1 MHYSMPRPNDLGAVF
16 WVKWRPQ
23 QWYHAHRACGV
34 TCVSVY
40 HCTLCFT
47 GIAWRHGPRRPAPK
61 HEAGA
66 ACPGGPQL
74 SCQPA
79 TTVPLHWW
87 SCGTGCSAARRVTW
101 QRASRKP
108 PVPDCQCQLV
118 WYGRLSSLHPSTVNR
133 QPVHGRWRW
142 RHGISNH
149 RWIRRGPPGHFS
161 RRARQQQTQ
170 KQLPYKA

>member
-1 MHYSMPRPNDLGAVF
+1 MVSCTSGM
-16 WVKWRPQ
+16 WRNV
-23 QWYHAHRACGV
+23 RL
-34 TCVSVY
+34 CVPLY
-40 HCTLCFT
+40 TLCFT

-108 PVPDCQCQLV
+108 PCASASAS
-118 WYGRLSSLHPSTVNR
+118 WYGMVVSPVSTRPPSTGN
-133 QPVHGRWRW
+133 PFMAAGGGRW
-142 RHGISNH
+142 RHGISNY
-149 RWIRRGPPGHFS
+149 RWIRRGSAGHFC